1 MNCRLQITDLK
12 VKTSKL
18 KYQISNHRFILLP
31 LLLLAL
37 IAFGCQKVEKP
48 VRNGTGPMAIIIDA
62 DEPPESHTET
72 TTSEGN
78 KLVSPYSKI
87 PVLGSMFK
95 SGLKGLDFWK
105 ANHPNL
111 VTGTHNPALIVESDD
126 EEELCLDCH
135 DQSTSCNNCHSY
147 VGVKMVSGGEE

>member
-1 MNCRLQITDLK
+1 MNCRLQIADLK
-12 VKTSKL
+12 FK
-18 KYQISNHRFILLP
+18 ISNPKFILLP

-37 IAFGCQKVEKP
+37 IVFGCQKVDKP
-48 VRNGTGPMAIIIDA
+48 VRGEEGSSPMAIVIDG
-62 DEPPESHTET
+62 DPPESHTET

-78 KLVSPYSKI
+78 KLVNPYSKI

-111 VTGTHNPALIVESDD
+111 ITGTHNPALIVESDD